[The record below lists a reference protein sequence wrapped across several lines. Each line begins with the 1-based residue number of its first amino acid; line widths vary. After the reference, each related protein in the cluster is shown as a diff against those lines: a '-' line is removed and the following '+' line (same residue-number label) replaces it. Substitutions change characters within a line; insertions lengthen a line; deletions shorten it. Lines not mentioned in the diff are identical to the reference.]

1 VHFSFWAASKL
12 GVEKDILELANTFL
26 SENESYP
33 KGYMRVAIVHDWL
46 TGMRGG
52 EKCLEV
58 FCELFPDADLYTLI
72 HTNGSVTKIIED
84 RNIKTSFIQKIP
96 GIEKYYRFF
105 LPFFPLAIESF
116 NLIEYDLILSS
127 SHCVA
132 KGIIPP
138 PNAIHISY
146 VYTPM
151 RYVWDLYHDYFGN
164 NRVNWFSEKIISIFA
179 HYLRMWDAA
188 SSNRVDYFTAISRHI
203 AKRVE
208 KYYRRKADVIY
219 PPVDCNKFAISE
231 RVEDFYLIVS
241 AFAPYK
247 RLDIAIEAFNKMGL
261 KLKIIGDGQDEKR
274 LRRIARQNIEFLGWQ
289 DDNTLKEYYS
299 KCKALIFP
307 GEEDFGI
314 VPVEA
319 MASGRPVIAYGKG
332 GALETVIPLNHK
344 SEEKP
349 TGIFF
354 YEQTPEALIG
364 AVKYFEKNQE
374 KFDKNVVRN
383 HAMRFDRKIF
393 KEKIRNYIIEKYE
406 DYQRSLKK
414 QRPDLAIDSH

>member
-1 VHFSFWAASKL
+1 MK
-12 GVEKDILELANTFL
+12 
-26 SENESYP
+26 
-33 KGYMRVAIVHDWL
+33 VAIIHDWL

-52 EKCLEV
+52 EKCLEI

-72 HTNGSVTKIIED
+72 HIPGSVSKTIEE

-96 GIEKYYRFF
+96 GVEKHYRSF
-105 LPFFPLAIESF
+105 LPLFPLAIEGF
-116 NLIEYDLILSS
+116 DLKGYDLILSS

-146 VYTPM
+146 VHTPM
-151 RYVWDLYHDYFGN
+151 RYVWDSYHHYFGKG
-164 NRVNWFSEKIISIFA
+164 RVNWFSGKVISIFA
-179 HYLRMWDAA
+179 HYLRMWDAT
-188 SSNRVDYFTAISRHI
+188 SSNRVDYFMANSNHV
-203 AKRVE
+203 AKRIE
-208 KYYRRKADVIY
+208 KYYRRKSDVIY
-219 PPVDCNKFAISE
+219 PPIDCNKFTLSE
-231 RVEDFYLIVS
+231 IPQSPHFLKGGEGGFYLIVS

-247 RLDIAIEAFNKMGL
+247 RIDIAIEAFNRLGL
-261 KLKIIGDGQDEKR
+261 RLKIIGEGQDEKR
-274 LRRIARQNIEFLGWQ
+274 LKKFAKSNIEFLGRQ
-289 DDNTLKEYYS
+289 HDNTLKEYYS

-354 YEQTPEALIG
+354 YEQTPEVLIG
-364 AVKYFEKNQE
+364 AVKYFEKNQ
-374 KFDKNVVRN
+374 
-383 HAMRFDRKIF
+383 KIYNG
-393 KEKIRNYIIEKYE
+393 KIR
-406 DYQRSLKK
+406 RFL
-414 QRPDLAIDSH
+414 

>member
-1 VHFSFWAASKL
+1 MK
-12 GVEKDILELANTFL
+12 
-26 SENESYP
+26 
-33 KGYMRVAIVHDWL
+33 VAIIHDWL

-72 HTNGSVTKIIED
+72 HTNGSTTKIIED

-96 GIEKYYRFF
+96 GVEKHYRSF
-105 LPFFPLAIESF
+105 LPLFPLAIEGF
-116 NLIEYDLILSS
+116 DLKGYDLILSS

-146 VYTPM
+146 VHTPM
-151 RYVWDLYHDYFGN
+151 RYVWDSYHHYFGKG
-164 NRVNWFSEKIISIFA
+164 RVNWFSGKVITIFA
-179 HYLRMWDAA
+179 HYLRMWDVA
-188 SSNRVDYFTAISRHI
+188 SSNRVDYFMANSNHV
-203 AKRVE
+203 AKRIE
-208 KYYRRKADVIY
+208 KYYRRKSDVIY
-219 PPVDCNKFAISE
+219 PPVDCDKFSLSE
-231 RVEDFYLIVS
+231 KAEDFYLIVS

-247 RLDIAIEAFNKMGL
+247 RIDIAIEAFNRLGL
-261 KLKIIGDGQDEKR
+261 RLKIIGEGQDEKR
-274 LRRIARQNIEFLGWQ
+274 LKKFAKSNIEFLGRQ
-289 DDNTLKEYYS
+289 YDNTLKEYYS

-332 GALETVIPLNHK
+332 GAVETVIPLNQK
-344 SEEKP
+344 TEDRRQKTEENRP

-354 YEQTPEALIG
+354 YEQTAEALIG
-364 AVKYFEKNQE
+364 AVKFFEDNQRE
-374 KFDKNVVRN
+374 FDRNSIRN
-383 HAMRFDRKIF
+383 HALRFDRKIF
-393 KEKIRNYIIEKYE
+393 KEKIRNYITEKYE
-406 DYQRSLKK
+406 EFYRTKK
-414 QRPDLAIDSH
+414 

>member
-1 VHFSFWAASKL
+1 MK
-12 GVEKDILELANTFL
+12 
-26 SENESYP
+26 
-33 KGYMRVAIVHDWL
+33 VAIIHDWL

-52 EKCLEV
+52 EKCLEI

-72 HTNGSVTKIIED
+72 HIPGSVSKTIEE

-96 GIEKYYRFF
+96 GVEKHYRSF
-105 LPFFPLAIESF
+105 LPLFPLAIEGF
-116 NLIEYDLILSS
+116 DLKGYDLILSS

-146 VYTPM
+146 VHTPM
-151 RYVWDLYHDYFGN
+151 RYVWDSYHHYFGKG
-164 NRVNWFSEKIISIFA
+164 RVNWFSGKVITIFA

-188 SSNRVDYFTAISRHI
+188 SSNRVDYFMANSNHV
-203 AKRVE
+203 AKRIE
-208 KYYRRKADVIY
+208 KYYRRKSDVIY
-219 PPVDCNKFAISE
+219 PPVDCDKFSLSE
-231 RVEDFYLIVS
+231 KAEDFYLIVS

-247 RLDIAIEAFNKMGL
+247 RIDIAIEAFNRLGL
-261 KLKIIGDGQDEKR
+261 RLKIIGEGQDEKN
-274 LRRIARQNIEFLGWQ
+274 LMRIARQNIEFLGWQ

-332 GALETVIPLNHK
+332 GAVETVIPLNAWTRGDNQK

-354 YEQTPEALIG
+354 YEQTAEALIE
-364 AVKYFEKNQE
+364 AVKFFEDNQGE
-374 KFDKNVVRN
+374 FDRNSIRN
-383 HAMRFDRKIF
+383 HALRFDRKIF
-393 KEKIRNYIIEKYE
+393 KEKIRNYIMEKYE
-406 DYQRSLKK
+406 DFYRNKN
-414 QRPDLAIDSH
+414 

>member
-1 VHFSFWAASKL
+1 MK
-12 GVEKDILELANTFL
+12 
-26 SENESYP
+26 
-33 KGYMRVAIVHDWL
+33 VAIIHDWL

-72 HTNGSVTKIIED
+72 HIPGSVSKTIEN
-84 RNIKTSFIQKIP
+84 RNIKTSSIQNLPFVKRH
-96 GIEKYYRFF
+96 YRSF
-105 LPFFPLAIESF
+105 LPLFPSAIESF
-116 NLIEYDLILSS
+116 NLKGYDLILSS

-138 PNAIHISY
+138 PDVPHISY

-151 RYVWDLYHDYFGN
+151 RYVWDLYQDYFGGE
-164 NRVNWFSEKIISIFA
+164 RVGWLSKKAIGILA
-179 HYLRMWDAA
+179 HYLRIWDAA
-188 SSNRVDYFTAISRHI
+188 SSNRVDCFAAISHHV
-203 AKRVE
+203 AKRIE
-208 KYYRRKADVIY
+208 KYYRRKSDVIY
-219 PPVDCNKFAISE
+219 PPVDCDKFTPSE

-247 RLDIAIEAFNKMGL
+247 RIDIAIEAFNRLGL
-261 KLKIIGDGQDEKR
+261 KLKIIGEGQDEKM

-289 DDNTLKEYYS
+289 DNNILKEYYS

-332 GALETVIPLNHK
+332 GAIETVIPLQKSEVRSQK
-344 SEEKP
+344 SEENPP

-354 YEQTPEALIG
+354 YEQTAEALIE
-364 AVKYFEKNQE
+364 AVKFFEDNQGE
-374 KFDKNVVRN
+374 FDRNSIRN
-383 HAMRFDRKIF
+383 HALKFDRKIF
-393 KEKIRNYIIEKYE
+393 KEKIRNYITEKYE
-406 DYQRSLKK
+406 EFYKTK
-414 QRPDLAIDSH
+414 I

>member
-1 VHFSFWAASKL
+1 MK
-12 GVEKDILELANTFL
+12 
-26 SENESYP
+26 
-33 KGYMRVAIVHDWL
+33 VAIIHDWL

-72 HTNGSVTKIIED
+72 HTNGSTTKIIED

-96 GIEKYYRFF
+96 GVEKHYRSF
-105 LPFFPLAIESF
+105 LPLFPLAIEGF
-116 NLIEYDLILSS
+116 DLKGYDLILSS

-146 VYTPM
+146 VHTPM
-151 RYVWDLYHDYFGN
+151 RYVWDSYHHYFGKG
-164 NRVNWFSEKIISIFA
+164 RVNWFSGKVITIFA
-179 HYLRMWDAA
+179 HYLRMWDVA
-188 SSNRVDYFTAISRHI
+188 SSNRVDYFMANSNHV
-203 AKRVE
+203 AKRIE
-208 KYYRRKADVIY
+208 KYYRRKSDVIY
-219 PPVDCNKFAISE
+219 PPVDCDKFSLSE
-231 RVEDFYLIVS
+231 KSEDFYLIVS

-247 RLDIAIEAFNKMGL
+247 RIDIAIEAFNRL
-261 KLKIIGDGQDEKR
+261 DLRLKIIGEGQDEKR
-274 LRRIARQNIEFLGWQ
+274 LKKFAKSNIEFLGRQ
-289 DDNTLKEYYS
+289 YDNTLKEYYS

-332 GALETVIPLNHK
+332 GAVETVIPLNQK
-344 SEEKP
+344 TEDRRQKTEENRP

-354 YEQTPEALIG
+354 YEQTAEALIG
-364 AVKYFEKNQE
+364 AVKFFEDNQRE
-374 KFDKNVVRN
+374 FDRNSIRN
-383 HAMRFDRKIF
+383 HALRFDRKIF
-393 KEKIRNYIIEKYE
+393 KEKIRNYITEKYE
-406 DYQRSLKK
+406 EFYRTKK
-414 QRPDLAIDSH
+414 